1 MFNANETGLFWR
13 LLPDKTLAFKHEKC
27 HGGKKSKERITAM
40 VCTNMDGSEKW
51 PLLVIGKFKN
61 PRCFKGIR
69 KLPTNYEA
77 NKRAWMTG
85 ELFSKWL
92 RSFDA
97 EMSKADR
104 KVLLVID
111 NCSAHIQVAN

>member
-1 MFNANETGLFWR
+1 MLHSILARYNSRDVFNVDETGLFWR

-61 PRCFKGIR
+61 PRCFKRIR
-69 KLPTNYEA
+69 QIPRNMKPTNEH
-77 NKRAWMTG
+77 G
-85 ELFSKWL
+85 
-92 RSFDA
+92 
-97 EMSKADR
+97 
-104 KVLLVID
+104 
-111 NCSAHIQVAN
+111 